1 MITRKLQIVTP
12 IVTSVNGQT
21 GEITMPVDDSLNATS
36 ENPIQNKAVN
46 GAISDINNSISEFAT
61 DVSTQLGEKV
71 NKINGKGLSTN
82 DYTAAAKAKVDAIPA
97 SPKYTDTV
105 YDDTALSNRVGDAEN
120 KLNGSGSVTFANI
133 TTTGL
138 TTKGEIEI
146 YGAQPHLD
154 FHFANASDD
163 YTSRIIE
170 TESGK
175 INILAPNG
183 LMLNGANLK
192 YDDTAVK
199 NRLTAVESADAAMKK
214 RLDAIENS
222 ENVALTVA
230 TDTNKVDRLTGLT
243 YTAKYI
249 PMLGMVFVRIYGK
262 VNTTMNIGYDYNV
275 LNIGS
280 RKPNANAAL
289 AVKCGKNA
297 QVIAQTSGVISV
309 RPFETGIKGYDI
321 YIAGFW
327 FV

>member
-46 GAISDINNSISEFAT
+46 GAISDINNSISEFAA

-105 YDDTALSNRVGDAEN
+105 YDDTALSNRVGDVEN

-138 TTKGEIEI
+138 TTKGEVEI
-146 YGAQPHLD
+146 YGAQPHMD
-154 FHFANASDD
+154 FHFNNSTND

-170 TESGK
+170 TTKGK
-175 INILAPNG
+175 LDLSAPNG
-183 LMLNGANLK
+183 VSINGSDL
-192 YDDTAVK
+192 V
-199 NRLTAVESADAAMKK
+199 LTP
-214 RLDAIENS
+214 ENIT
-222 ENVALTVA
+222 LTVEE
-230 TDTNKVDRLTGLT
+230 TRLTGLS

-249 PMLGMVFVRIYGK
+249 PLLGMIFVRIYGK
-262 VNTTMNIGYDYNV
+262 INHTMNVGYDYNLV
-275 LNIGS
+275 KIGS
-280 RKPNANAAL
+280 RAPNYQTAL
-289 AVKCGKNA
+289 AVKCSKAAGAVAKNDGY
-297 QVIAQTSGVISV
+297 IALRPTVSQIDAESG
-309 RPFETGIKGYDI
+309 YAL